1 MQGVNMQS
9 GGQMHGVEQAL
20 SRMRAGGTPRQPG
33 ESSESD
39 PLREVAQEF
48 EALFIQQMFDAMR
61 DTIDREDSLFYGGV
75 AEEVFEDMLYEQYAL
90 TMARTANT
98 GIADMIY
105 DQFAGRSDGADA
117 AGEASAQVRS
127 LMDSAARERAY
138 DAAGTQLP

>member
-1 MQGVNMQS
+1 MQGIE
-9 GGQMHGVEQAL
+9 QMHGVEQAL
-20 SRMRAGGTPRQPG
+20 SRMRSGGTPRQSG
-33 ESSESD
+33 DGESD

-61 DTIDREDSLFYGGV
+61 NTIDREDSLFYGGF

-105 DQFAGRSDGADA
+105 DQFSGRSDGAAA
-117 AGEASAQVRS
+117 AGEASAEVRS
-127 LMDSAARERAY
+127 LMDAAARERAY
-138 DAAGTQLP
+138 DAAGTPLP

>member
-1 MQGVNMQS
+1 MQGVDMQS
-9 GGQMHGVEQAL
+9 GGRTDGVEQAL

-33 ESSESD
+33 GGETD

-61 DTIDREDSLFYGGV
+61 NTIDREDSLFYGGF

-90 TMARTANT
+90 TMARTANS

-105 DQFAGRSDGADA
+105 DQFNDRSDAA
-117 AGEASAQVRS
+117 STAGEASAELRS
-127 LMDSAARERAY
+127 LMGAAARERAY
-138 DAAGTQLP
+138 DAAGTPLP

>member
-1 MQGVNMQS
+1 MQS
-9 GGQMHGVEQAL
+9 DGGMHGVEQAL
-20 SRMRAGGTPRQPG
+20 SRMRAGGTPRQPA

-61 DTIDREDSLFYGGV
+61 NTIDREDSLFYGGF

-98 GIADMIY
+98 GIADTIY
-105 DQFAGRSDGADA
+105 DQFSGQSDSAAA

-127 LMDSAARERAY
+127 LMDASARERAY
-138 DAAGTQLP
+138 DAAGTPLP